1 LAKEPRSEHYFTPI
15 KRLLMVFILSVFLG
29 CFILWRIDNPRM
41 ETYRTKLMDSIIP
54 NLEWAT
60 KPVTA
65 VVLFAKEIKSYD
77 LLYKQNRELRA
88 ELQKMKSWKEAAL
101 QLEQENARLL
111 DLNKLKLN
119 PKLTYISSVVIAD
132 SGSPFHQS
140 ILVNVGKKDGVKDG
154 WAAMDGLG
162 IVGRIAGVG
171 ENSSRVILL
180 TDISSRIPA
189 IIMPSGQPAFVTGDN
204 SNAPIVDFLGNPNLV
219 SPGDRVVTS
228 SINDILPAD
237 LLIGKL
243 ALDSEKRIRVR
254 LAADYSRLEFLRVL
268 RTFETEKI
276 IGAGE
281 PVLSKIEFK
290 KGIEK

>member
-1 LAKEPRSEHYFTPI
+1 MAKEPRSEHYFTPI

-132 SGSPFHQS
+132 SGSPFRQS
-140 ILVNVGKKDGVKDG
+140 ILVNVGK
-154 WAAMDGLG
+154 
-162 IVGRIAGVG
+162 
-171 ENSSRVILL
+171 
-180 TDISSRIPA
+180 
-189 IIMPSGQPAFVTGDN
+189 
-204 SNAPIVDFLGNPNLV
+204 
-219 SPGDRVVTS
+219 
-228 SINDILPAD
+228 
-237 LLIGKL
+237 
-243 ALDSEKRIRVR
+243 
-254 LAADYSRLEFLRVL
+254 
-268 RTFETEKI
+268 
-276 IGAGE
+276 
-281 PVLSKIEFK
+281 
-290 KGIEK
+290 